1 MDPDREP
8 PQQPSPLSELTDE
21 KLNAEVAE
29 LTGASG
35 YLRNPRAQ
43 RRRPQDDRGRRSP
56 PRPGP
61 RHRSVERVTWVT
73 RGIAG
78 DWRPRWRERGDSVPQ

>member
-43 RRRPQDDRGRRSP
+43 RRRPQDDRGQ
-56 PRPGP
+56 RPNPTSSGTQL
-61 RHRSVERVTWVT
+61 SI
-73 RGIAG
+73 G
-78 DWRPRWRERGDSVPQ
+78 

>member
-35 YLRNPRAQ
+35 YARNPRAQ
-43 RRRPQDDRGRRSP
+43 RRRPQDDRGIIDRPIGYLPRRS
-56 PRPGP
+56 
-61 RHRSVERVTWVT
+61 VTHVDDHL
-73 RGIAG
+73 RAPQSPANSPVLGC
-78 DWRPRWRERGDSVPQ
+78 RREQ